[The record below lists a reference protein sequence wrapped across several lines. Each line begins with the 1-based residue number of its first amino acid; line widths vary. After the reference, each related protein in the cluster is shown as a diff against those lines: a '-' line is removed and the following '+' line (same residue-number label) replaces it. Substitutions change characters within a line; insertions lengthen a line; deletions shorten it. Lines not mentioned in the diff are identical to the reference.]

1 MGIEPN
7 IKNKFHIKQMEQCLR
22 MEKMY
27 EKFFKRLIDVILSL
41 IGAIVLLPLFLLI
54 GVAIF
59 IDNSGPIIFKQ
70 ARVGKDKKIFML
82 YKFRTMKVDA
92 PDVATHLLENP
103 DQYITRV
110 GKILRKTSLDELPQ
124 IYNILFDQMSI
135 IGPRPV
141 IALEEDLITER
152 DKYGVYSIKP
162 GLTGWAQINGRDEIG
177 PILKA
182 KLDAEYMENISF
194 LFDVKCFF
202 GTFLKVLKADG
213 IVEGK
218 VEKQQESRKETVNQ

>member
-1 MGIEPN
+1 
-7 IKNKFHIKQMEQCLR
+7 
-22 MEKMY
+22 MY
-27 EKFFKRLIDVILSL
+27 EKFFKRFIDVVLSF
-41 IGAIVLLPLFLLI
+41 IGAILLLPLFLLI
-54 GVAIF
+54 GLAIF
-59 IDNSGPIIFKQ
+59 IDNPGPIIFKQ

-103 DQYITRV
+103 EQYITRV

-124 IYNILFDQMSI
+124 IYNILFNQMSI

-141 IALEEDLITER
+141 IASEEDLITER

-182 KLDAEYMENISF
+182 KLDAEYMENMSF
-194 LFDVKCFF
+194 FFDVKCFF
-202 GTFLKVLKADG
+202 GTFLKVLRADG